1 MHDKKNIAFI
11 HQDFPGGGAE
21 IVTFDIARMLEPKDV
36 KVYVFVHN
44 LKEEKIPVN
53 ATNINI
59 IKLEHYKDK
68 NNLHTLINE
77 IKEKN
82 IGLFVFPG
90 DVYEVSLY
98 ADEIRQKTGCK
109 SIFMLH
115 SQPFWEYSI
124 RKEIIKRDIKRS
136 FSKRLEWYFLRSY
149 KYLLGIKKAKVV
161 KAYKE
166 CYDKVDIFGVLC
178 ESYGRE
184 IATAI
189 GEVYENSKF
198 RVLTNSLITP
208 KSITEKK
215 QKEIYYVGRL
225 NYEFKRVDRL
235 LKVWSV
241 IEDKHPDWS
250 LNIVGEGEES
260 SNLKQIA
267 KREGLKRVNFI
278 GFTNNPKQ
286 YYDRASI
293 VCMTSTYEGWGM
305 VLMEA
310 QANRCAVMAFDCSA
324 GVREILS
331 PSWENGVLIK
341 PFDIDAYAKALSRLI
356 TDTDLREKIVMNG
369 SESVKRFSL
378 ENTLQQW
385 NSVFNELSIEE

>member
-1 MHDKKNIAFI
+1 MNIAFI

-21 IVTFDIARMLEPKDV
+21 IVTFDIARMLEPKGV
-36 KVYVFVHN
+36 KVYVFVHD
-44 LKEEKIPVN
+44 LKEEKIPAN

-59 IKLEHYKDK
+59 IKLKYYKDR
-68 NNLHTLINE
+68 NNLPILVKE
-77 IKEKN
+77 IKENN

-98 ADEIRQKTGCK
+98 ADEIRNKTDCK

-124 RKEIIKRDIKRS
+124 RREIIKRDMKKSFLKRI
-136 FSKRLEWYFLRSY
+136 EWYFLRSY
-149 KYLLGIKKAKVV
+149 KYLLGIKKSQVV
-161 KAYKE
+161 RAYKE
-166 CYDKVDIFGVLC
+166 CYDRVDIFGVLC
-178 ESYGRE
+178 KEYARE
-184 IATAI
+184 ITKEI
-189 GEVYENSKF
+189 GIEYENSKC
-198 RVLTNSLITP
+198 RVLTNSLVPPQIIN
-208 KSITEKK
+208 KDKEK
-215 QKEIYYVGRL
+215 EVYYVGRL

-235 LKVWSV
+235 LKVWSL

-250 LNIVGEGEES
+250 LNILGEGDDAQ
-260 SNLKQIA
+260 NLKSIVT
-267 KREGLKRVNFI
+267 KRELKRVNFI

-310 QANRCAVMAFDCSA
+310 QANSCAVMAFDCSA

-341 PFDIDAYAKALSRLI
+341 PFDIDAYAEALSCLI
-356 TDTDLREKIVMNG
+356 SDSELRNKIAENG
-369 SESVKRFSL
+369 RESVKRFSL
-378 ENTLQQW
+378 DNTLKQW
-385 NSVFNELSIEE
+385 ENVFNELRN